1 MLSCH
6 LINGIYFWPNGREVF
21 IVPWACVDRFPPR
34 SNIFDVFLVV
44 KSNLPFMV
52 LLFGSFLV
60 LGGHCVL
67 VGVFGYWL
75 RFFFLHLLFINAF
88 PIFRGL
94 WQITV

>member
-52 LLFGSFLV
+52 LLLDPFLYWV
-60 LGGHCVL
+60 GIVCWLVCLGIG
-67 VGVFGYWL
+67 
-75 RFFFLHLLFINAF
+75 
-88 PIFRGL
+88 
-94 WQITV
+94 